1 MSTAEISPAEHAQIH
16 ASGSVKSRNIVLWTT
31 GVLLA
36 LVLLLALLGPA
47 IAPYDPNAV
56 DPLSIGASPSSSHL
70 LGADD
75 VGRDLLSRTIVGSR
89 SSLSTPLL
97 VVLIATLIAA
107 PIALV
112 SAWLGGFVDG
122 LLSRTV
128 DVLFAVPGILLAIVA
143 VAVFGT
149 ARIVPAVALA
159 IAYTPYIAR
168 VTRGAALRE
177 RRLFYVQALEAQG
190 LSGPRICLTHVLP
203 NLYRIIA
210 SQAIILFGYAI
221 ADLAALS
228 FLGLGVQPP
237 TADWGLMVSDGQNAL
252 LAGRPEEMLAAGLAI
267 VIVILLVNLFAEELL
282 ARGENR

>member
-1 MSTAEISPAEHAQIH
+1 M
-16 ASGSVKSRNIVLWTT
+16 
-31 GVLLA
+31 
-36 LVLLLALLGPA
+36 
-47 IAPYDPNAV
+47 
-56 DPLSIGASPSSSHL
+56 
-70 LGADD
+70 
-75 VGRDLLSRTIVGSR
+75 
-89 SSLSTPLL
+89 
-97 VVLIATLIAA
+97 
-107 PIALV
+107 
-112 SAWLGGFVDG
+112 DG

-267 VIVILLVNLFAEELL
+267 VIVILLVNLFARGV
-282 ARGENR
+282 ARPR